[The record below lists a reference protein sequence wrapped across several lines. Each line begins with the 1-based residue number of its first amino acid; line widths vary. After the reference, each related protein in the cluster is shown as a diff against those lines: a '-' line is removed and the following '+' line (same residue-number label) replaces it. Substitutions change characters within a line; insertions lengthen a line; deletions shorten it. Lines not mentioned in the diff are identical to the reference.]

1 MKRAGTVAAAVL
13 VTGMLVAG
21 TTRWAEAATTVNSQQ
36 KISGVAGN
44 FVGPLADGDTFG
56 ASVANIGDLNGDGIT
71 DLAVGANNDD
81 DTGPQSGSLWILFMN
96 ANGTVASEQKISGTQ
111 GGFGGALNASDF
123 FGISVANLGDLDG
136 DGVTDL
142 AVGAMGADDG
152 GANRGAVWILF
163 LNANGTVK
171 TQQKISDLL
180 GGFGG
185 VLGDSD
191 FFGRSVANLG
201 DLDGD
206 TIPDLAVGAFLDD
219 DGGSDRGAVW
229 ILFMNPNGTVKTQQK
244 ISATQG
250 AFIGVLDNG
259 DSFGTSVA
267 GIGDLD
273 GDGIADLAVG
283 ATEDDDGGNARGAIW
298 VLFLNASGTVKLEQ
312 KISDTAG
319 NFGGLLD
326 NVDRFGQSVANMGDL
341 DGDAVT
347 DLAVGAYL
355 DDDGG
360 SERGAVWVLFM
371 NSDGTV
377 KSEQKISSTA
387 ANFGGV
393 LQDGDFFGFSAAGIG
408 DLDGD
413 GVTDLAVGAAEDDDG
428 GTNRGAIWIL
438 FLTGDVTRDA
448 VFANLNQPN
457 RVCRGDGSGGF
468 VSCSDVSS
476 DTNSSLGVGLG
487 DVDND
492 TFLDAVFAN
501 NGQPNRVCRGDGSGG
516 FVSCSDVSLDTNF
529 SRAVALGD
537 VDGDT
542 FLDAVFAN
550 NNQPHRVCRGDG
562 AGGFTCSDV
571 SSDINFSFDV
581 ALGDL
586 DGDATL
592 DAVFANAF
600 EPNRVCRGD
609 GAGGFTCSD
618 VSSDTNSDVGVA
630 LGDLNGD
637 TSLDAVFANLNQPN
651 RVCRGNGNGGFISC
665 SDVSSD
671 LNSSRAVVLGD
682 VDGDTFLDAIFA
694 NEGQRNRVCRGNG
707 SGGFISCSDVD
718 LPSISMD
725 VALRDLDGDTF
736 LDAVFAN
743 RLQPNH
749 VCLGNGSGG
758 FACSDVSPDTNNSFA
773 LALAP
778 LGAPAANNV
787 VGATGGTVTDPAGS
801 GATFS
806 VGAGVLPGDTQV
818 FIDVIPDPGVSPL
831 PGFIGPATVFVNFTL
846 VPNPSPLLP
855 PGATI
860 TLPLAFPLPV
870 GTPLPLF
877 EFDPPSGTLIDTGVV
892 GTVDPGGITATFSGV
907 TDFSVFVGFR
917 EPVPF
922 STFEPEVEIDD
933 DEFEVEGSFTLG
945 TGSDGID
952 PITEDATLQVGTFR
966 ATIPAG
972 SFELTD
978 SGPFGTAEFEGP
990 IDGVKME
997 FEIRRL
1003 GGSSFEFEVEGQDA
1017 GLGGTV
1023 NPREIILIIGDDR
1036 GSGSVSAEI
1045 DGRSEKSAKSGKS
1058 GKSAKSS
1065 KSGK

>member
-21 TTRWAEAATTVNSQQ
+21 TTRWAEAATTVSSQQ
-36 KISGVAGN
+36 KISDLAGN
-44 FVGPLADGDTFG
+44 FVGTLDDFDAFG

-81 DTGPQSGSLWILFMN
+81 DFGAQSGAVWILFMN
-96 ANGTVASEQKISGTQ
+96 ANGTVASEQKISNTQ
-111 GGFGGALNASDF
+111 GGFVGSLNSGDF
-123 FGISVANLGDLDG
+123 FGISVANIGDLDG
-136 DGVTDL
+136 DGNTDL
-142 AVGAMGADDG
+142 AIGAMGADDG

-171 TQQKISDLL
+171 TQQKIS
-180 GGFGG
+180 
-185 VLGDSD
+185 
-191 FFGRSVANLG
+191 
-201 DLDGD
+201 
-206 TIPDLAVGAFLDD
+206 
-219 DGGSDRGAVW
+219 
-229 ILFMNPNGTVKTQQK
+229 
-244 ISATQG
+244 ATQG
-250 AFIGVLDNG
+250 AFIGGLDNG

-283 ATEDDDGGNARGAIW
+283 ATEDDDGGNARGAVW

-319 NFGGLLD
+319 NFGGPLD
-326 NVDRFGQSVANMGDL
+326 NVARFGQSVANMGDV

-360 SERGAVWVLFM
+360 SERGAVWVLFL
-371 NSDGTV
+371 NNNGTV

-387 ANFGGV
+387 GNFGGV
-393 LQDGDFFGFSAAGIG
+393 LQDGDFFGFSAAGMG

-468 VSCSDVSS
+468 VSCSDVS
-476 DTNSSLGVGLG
+476 
-487 DVDND
+487 
-492 TFLDAVFAN
+492 
-501 NGQPNRVCRGDGSGG
+501 
-516 FVSCSDVSLDTNF
+516 LDTSF

-571 SSDINFSFDV
+571 SSD
-581 ALGDL
+581 
-586 DGDATL
+586 
-592 DAVFANAF
+592 
-600 EPNRVCRGD
+600 
-609 GAGGFTCSD
+609 
-618 VSSDTNSDVGVA
+618 TNSDVGVA

-637 TSLDAVFANLNQPN
+637 TFLDAVFANLNQPN
-651 RVCRGNGNGGFISC
+651 RVCRGNGNGGFVSC

-773 LALAP
+773 VALAP

-860 TLPLAFPLPV
+860 TLPLVFPLPV

-922 STFEPEVEIDD
+922 STFEPEVEIDGD
-933 DEFEVEGSFTLG
+933 KFEVEGSFTLG

-952 PITEDATLQVGTFR
+952 PITEDATLQMGTFR

-978 SGPFGTAEFEGP
+978 SGPFGTAEFEGL

-1017 GLGGTV
+1017 DLGGPV
-1023 NPREIILIIGDDR
+1023 NPVEIILIIGDDR

-1058 GKSAKSS
+1058 GKSEESDKSE
-1065 KSGK
+1065 KSGKSGR